1 MDGLPK
7 FANVQNERPR
17 LQEATFEIGVNGMGL
32 DLLRAV
38 YRNSSVDLSIRMRAA
53 ALCLPYETPKLAVTA
68 LITDTDFGM
77 LLDRRLENL
86 KRIEEKQNGKLIEN
100 QNGKL
105 IEAQPAQTEVEVKA
119 PTPSINFRSLRRRI

>member
-1 MDGLPK
+1 MDNL
-7 FANVQNERPR
+7 VD
-17 LQEATFEIGVNGMGL
+17 LQTVPQARRQSIQIEVPADGMAL
-32 DLLRAV
+32 SLLQAV
-38 YRNSSVDLSIRMRAA
+38 YRNPALDLSVRMRAA
-53 ALCLPYETPKLAVTA
+53 ALAIAYESPKLAVTA
-68 LITDTDFGM
+68 LITESDFGM